1 MYIIDRFE
9 ESIAVIEDDDGK
21 MIEVNRSLLPKNAKE
36 GSVLIKND
44 DGSFS
49 VDEKMTAE
57 RRRKLKA
64 MQDAL
69 FGN

>member
-9 ESIAVIEDDDGK
+9 GSIAVIEDDDGK

-44 DGSFS
+44 DGSLS
-49 VDEKMTAE
+49 VDEKMPAE
-57 RRRKLKA
+57 RRRKLNA
-64 MQDAL
+64 MQGAL

>member
-9 ESIAVIEDDDGK
+9 GSIAVIEDDDGK

-57 RRRKLKA
+57 SRRKLKA

>member
-9 ESIAVIEDDDGK
+9 GSIAVIEDDDGK